1 MPLPYLMQIQN
12 WIQWY
17 KKPSYQD
24 IREFSAAVRD
34 GKRESTLRRG
44 SIEVPTRLGL
54 DQLLQNWTCSP
65 MSLSDFYRYL
75 KHVEHSPENLE
86 FYMWFIHY
94 QATYVTCPD
103 EALPAIPSSAL
114 SDRGSQVSKDT
125 TSSEHRLTENE
136 CKFPESHINF
146 FKLDLE
152 YDVPH
157 ASASDDI
164 RVKIAALIEQTS
176 KCAPSRSEKSR
187 SFMKSF
193 IKTCSFGSCKNS
205 KAPGSALT
213 RDDLPKIVDL
223 FLMPGSEKEL
233 NIPPG
238 LRNSVLHAL
247 EHDDAPVRFRPIAD
261 HCYQLLKNCSH
272 RNFVRLGVSNGT
284 FETVCAAT
292 TFGGLL
298 TVAGFILVF
307 MRAFYPH
314 QHAHVRWEVL
324 FSWPMWWLGVGLL
337 LSGLRGS
344 CFFMLLLSRRNHLP
358 WEKQAIEQQQQSN
371 KSADSSMSLLVKM
384 YRRLSPFHN
393 KVRIKDLA
401 LRDLQHRIVFQSVVA
416 GAMFATAM
424 TSEATKQKN
433 TAYASMTREISKRRF
448 GRHRKLPRYYERNIS
463 MTTESANTF
472 KDSWS
477 WGEPSATRK
486 QLADPIKEDLPEIH
500 GLAEESREDA

>member
-1 MPLPYLMQIQN
+1 MILPTLDEIQN

-17 KKPSYQD
+17 RKPSYQD
-24 IREFSAAVRD
+24 IQEFSAAVRD

-94 QATYVTCPD
+94 QATYVACPD
-103 EALPAIPSSAL
+103 EALPTIPSSVL
-114 SDRGSQVSKDT
+114 SDRGSQVSKN
-125 TSSEHRLTENE
+125 TSSSHHRLTENE
-136 CKFPESHINF
+136 CKFPESHNNVF
-146 FKLDLE
+146 DLDIE
-152 YDVPH
+152 CDVAH
-157 ASASDDI
+157 GSESGDI
-164 RVKIAALIEQTS
+164 TAKIAALIDQTS
-176 KCAPSRSEKSR
+176 KCAPSKSEKSR

-193 IKTCSFGSCKNS
+193 MESCSFGTCRNPKS
-205 KAPGSALT
+205 PGSALT
-213 RDDLPKIVDL
+213 RADLPKVVDL

-238 LRNSVLHAL
+238 MRNAVLLAL
-247 EHDDAPVRFRPIAD
+247 EHDDAPVRFRPIAE

-272 RNFVRLGVSNGT
+272 RNFVRIGVSNGT

-292 TFGGLL
+292 TFGALL
-298 TVAGFILVF
+298 TLAGFILVF
-307 MRAFYPH
+307 VRAFYPH
-314 QHAHVRWEVL
+314 PGMHARWDVL
-324 FSWPMWWLGVGLL
+324 FSWPMWWFGMGLL

-358 WEKQAIEQQQQSN
+358 WEKQVIEQQQQASS
-371 KSADSSMSLLVKM
+371 SADSNMSSLIKM
-384 YRRLSPFHN
+384 YKRLSPFEN

-401 LRDLQHRIVFQSVVA
+401 LRDLQHRIVFQSVVV

-424 TSEATKQKN
+424 TLVF
-433 TAYASMTREISKRRF
+433 IF
-448 GRHRKLPRYYERNIS
+448 LPVW
-463 MTTESANTF
+463 
-472 KDSWS
+472 K
-477 WGEPSATRK
+477 
-486 QLADPIKEDLPEIH
+486 
-500 GLAEESREDA
+500 